1 MKSKITNLATFLIIV
16 VPLAFAG
23 CKKFNG
29 NGDTSKN
36 NGNGNN
42 GNGGT
47 TNTGKY
53 TNPNTATAVCDAD
66 MVDTALTNHGWKKT
80 FDEEFSGSLSGWQV
94 MHGGMYKELELNDP
108 ANVQIV
114 NGVLQITA
122 KKGAVTGPKTVGN
135 DTTANFDYSSGW
147 LVCNTPF
154 VANSSTPKVR
164 VVARIKMASGYGL
177 TNLFYSYGSGVWPT
191 AGEIDFAETQ
201 GDNTKVYATDYAF
214 GPAKNVNNVS
224 GALLYNPTT
233 EDLSA
238 CYHVYTME
246 WTQNSLNSYLDGKLV
261 EAKTGGG
268 YIPSLFGKPQYL
280 SLSLP
285 IGGLYYAN
293 INTANIQGG
302 TLYVDWVKVFTS
314 N

>member
-1 MKSKITNLATFLIIV
+1 MKSKNTNLVTLLIIA
-16 VPLAFAG
+16 VPLVLAG

-29 NGDTSKN
+29 NGDSKS

-66 MVDTALTNHGWKKT
+66 MVDTALTNHGWTKT

-94 MHGGMYKELELNDP
+94 MHGGMYKELECNDP
-108 ANVQIV
+108 SNVQIV

-122 KKGAVTGPKTVGN
+122 KKGAITGPKTVGS
-135 DTTANFDYSSGW
+135 DTSANFDYSSGW

-201 GDNTKVYATDYAF
+201 GDNTKVYATDYAY
-214 GPAKNVNNVS
+214 GPSKNVNNVS
-224 GALLYNPTT
+224 GGLLYNPTT

-261 EAKTGGG
+261 EAKTSGG

-285 IGGLYYAN
+285 IGGLYYSN